1 MIFLKE
7 FAIEKTEYKV
17 KLMNAFEKIF
27 SHLLKVYYYP
37 RSQYKP
43 HWVKEI
49 YSFLNDAPILKSTKK
64 LPKEKLIFD
73 SLWTSV
79 KEIIPRRHRKTLAII
94 NEKYGDELGKV
105 EYDAKAESFVYN
117 YVVWISEN
125 LSKKGDVLISEVE
138 AEINSLLRDYK
149 RI

>member
-1 MIFLKE
+1 MICLKE
-7 FAIEKTEYKV
+7 VAIEKTEYKV

-27 SHLLKVYYYP
+27 SLLLKVYYYP

-94 NEKYGDELGKV
+94 NEKYGDELGEV

-125 LSKKGDVLISEVE
+125 LSKKGDVLTSEVE

>member
-7 FAIEKTEYKV
+7 FAVEKTEYKV

-27 SHLLKVYYYP
+27 SHLLKVYYHP
-37 RSQYKP
+37 KSQHKH

-64 LPKEKLIFD
+64 LPKERLIFD

-79 KEIIPRRHRKTLAII
+79 KEIIPRRHRKILAII
-94 NEKYGDELGKV
+94 NEKYRDELGEV
-105 EYDAKAESFVYN
+105 EYDAEAESLAYD

-125 LSKKGDVLISEVE
+125 LSKKGDVFMSEVE
-138 AEINSLLRDYK
+138 AEIDSLLIKYK

>member
-94 NEKYGDELGKV
+94 NEKYGDELGEV

-125 LSKKGDVLISEVE
+125 LSKKGDVLTSEVE

>member
-1 MIFLKE
+1 MILIRE

-37 RSQYKP
+37 ESQYKH

-49 YSFLNDAPILKSTKK
+49 YSFLNDAPVLKSTKK

-73 SLWTSV
+73 SLWDSV
-79 KEIIPRRHRKTLAII
+79 KEIIPRRHRKTLSFI
-94 NEKYGDELGKV
+94 NEKYGNELGEV
-105 EYDAKAESFVYN
+105 EYDADAESFVFD
-117 YVVWISEN
+117 YVVWISRN
-125 LSKKGDVLISEVE
+125 LSKKGDIFIFEVE
-138 AEINSLLRDYK
+138 TEINSLLTKYK

>member
-7 FAIEKTEYKV
+7 FAVEKTEYKV

-37 RSQYKP
+37 KSQYKH

-49 YSFLNDAPILKSTKK
+49 YNFLNDAPILKSTKK
-64 LPKEKLIFD
+64 LPKERLIFD

-79 KEIIPRRHRKTLAII
+79 KEIVPRRHRKILAII
-94 NEKYGDELGKV
+94 NEKYGDELGEV
-105 EYDAKAESFVYN
+105 EYNAKAESLVYD

-125 LSKKGDVLISEVE
+125 LSKKGDIFMSEVE
-138 AEINSLLRDYK
+138 AEIESLLTKYK